1 MMSISVFPNHLWLV
15 DKLWLYI
22 IIIIQMEECR
32 VKNEEMEMR
41 AINAEMKV
49 RHGQGNLDSVALVI
63 ASETSG

>member
-1 MMSISVFPNHLWLV
+1 
-15 DKLWLYI
+15 
-22 IIIIQMEECR
+22 MEECR